1 MSYNMD
7 FYIVEKSKLQ
17 EISNLKLDEL
27 KNKLKNDFRYKKY
40 LYDDYEDLLYK
51 SFLLKFLE
59 AKNFL
64 HIDYN
69 EELRNNLSKRL
80 KYIFD
85 DDEINRQI
93 NNEDINLMKFD
104 KNNKALKIILEF
116 FRKKAILSYKAEYKT
131 KEQAEMFERLDK
143 QHRIAELE
151 ELDFNKNLKYETGL
165 IKTSC
170 YVFELFNLLFFKS
183 KFKKNKYCILY
194 EQG

>member
-1 MSYNMD
+1 MSYNMN

-17 EISNLKLDEL
+17 EISNLKIDEL
-27 KNKLKNDFRYKKY
+27 KNKLKNDFRYNKN
-40 LYDDYEDLLYK
+40 LYDNYEDLLYK

-85 DDEINRQI
+85 DDEINKQI

-131 KEQAEMFERLDK
+131 KEQAEIFERLDK

-151 ELDFNKNLKYETGL
+151 KLDFNKNLKYETGL
-165 IKTSC
+165 IKTDC
-170 YVFELFNLLFFKS
+170 YAFELFNLLFFKS
-183 KFKKNKYCILY
+183 KFKKNKYYILY